1 MTDPLGF
8 AKVSHAFSGFDEC
21 YAFDVSTEEAPIDF
35 LNSKKDALSGLLS
48 SKIDEFKNIKV
59 IACLHPVC
67 KTTHW
72 CNNPTLH
79 ELEHARPLQ
88 RRRDSTNNT

>member
-8 AKVSHAFSGFDEC
+8 VKVSHAFSGFDEC

-59 IACLHPVC
+59 IACLRIQFVKPLTGV
-67 KTTHW
+67 TTQPDM
-72 CNNPTLH
+72 NS
-79 ELEHARPLQ
+79 
-88 RRRDSTNNT
+88 STHGIFNEDKK